1 MISTH
6 DLLNA
11 PLVLTPEMCENEMD
25 ILAGQMIER
34 SFMTR
39 DFLAGLIDAETYF
52 DYLAQQ
58 EIDPYDLVEAF
69 VDNAQF
75 AIENGFPVET
85 DAIAQLP

>member
-11 PLVLTPEMCENEMD
+11 PILLTPEMCEQEMD
-25 ILAGQMIER
+25 VLAGQMVER

-39 DFLAGLIDAETYF
+39 DFLAGLVDAETYF
-52 DYLAQQ
+52 DYLSEQ
-58 EIDPYDLVEAF
+58 EIDPYEIVAAF

-75 AIENGFPVET
+75 AIENGLPIET
-85 DAIAQLP
+85 NAIS

>member
-11 PLVLTPEMCENEMD
+11 PILLTPEMCEKEMD
-25 ILAGQMIER
+25 FLAGQMVER

-39 DFLAGLIDAETYF
+39 DFLAGLVDAETYF

-58 EIDPYDLVEAF
+58 EIDPFEIVEAF

-75 AIENGFPVET
+75 ALENDLPIET
-85 DAIAQLP
+85 DVIS